1 MYENSI
7 FVSGFTILGFFDG
20 KFDPEDIATIN
31 NQDLTATGF
40 QIRQGEDPDGVGN
53 SMKSL
58 FVTISTGGYE
68 FEAEFPL
75 TSPILS
81 DIAALMVDAQTF
93 PLEFKITHLER
104 YSGNIVMRYADPEPL
119 ELTA

>member
-7 FVSGFTILGFFDG
+7 SISDFTILGFFDG

-31 NQDLTATGF
+31 DQDLTATNF
-40 QIRQGEDPDGVGN
+40 QIRQDDDLDEFDG

-75 TSPILS
+75 TSPILR

>member
-1 MYENSI
+1 MNENSI
-7 FVSGFTILGFFDG
+7 SISDFTILGFFDG
-20 KFDPEDIATIN
+20 KFNPEDIATIN
-31 NQDLTATGF
+31 DQDLTATGF
-40 QIRQGEDPDGVGN
+40 QIRQDDDLDEIDGA
-53 SMKSL
+53 MKSL
-58 FVTISTGGYE
+58 FATISTGGYE

-75 TSPILS
+75 TSPILH

>member
-1 MYENSI
+1 MNENSI
-7 FVSGFTILGFFDG
+7 SISDFTILGFFDG

-31 NQDLTATGF
+31 DQDLTATGF
-40 QIRQGEDPDGVGN
+40 QIRQDDDLDEFDG

-75 TSPILS
+75 TSPILR

-104 YSGNIVMRYADPEPL
+104 YSGNIVMRHADPEPL

>member
-1 MYENSI
+1 MSENSI
-7 FVSGFTILGFFDG
+7 SVSDFTILGFFDG
-20 KFDPEDIATIN
+20 KFNPEELETIKK
-31 NQDLTATGF
+31 QDLTATGF
-40 QIRQGEDPDGVGN
+40 QIRQDDDLDEVDGA
-53 SMKSL
+53 MKSL
-58 FVTISTGGYE
+58 FVKIRTWGYE

-75 TSPILS
+75 TSPILH

-104 YSGNIVMRYADPEPL
+104 YSGNIVMRYADSEPL

>member
-1 MYENSI
+1 MNENSI
-7 FVSGFTILGFFDG
+7 SVSDFTILGFFDG

-31 NQDLTATGF
+31 DQDLTATGF
-40 QIRQGEDPDGVGN
+40 QIRQDDDLGELDG

-58 FVTISTGGYE
+58 FATVSTGGYE

-75 TSPILS
+75 TSPILR

-93 PLEFKITHLER
+93 PLEFKITHLGR

>member
-1 MYENSI
+1 MSENSI

-31 NQDLTATGF
+31 DQDLTATNF
-40 QIRQGEDPDGVGN
+40 QIRQDEDPDGVGN

-58 FVTISTGGYE
+58 FATISTGGYE

-75 TSPILS
+75 TSPILH
-81 DIAALMVDAQTF
+81 DIVALMVDAQTF